1 MIFTQKIHDA
11 INLSILVHEGH
22 QKQKRR
28 GKDVPYITHPLVVGM
43 ILSRA
48 GASEDLIVSGILHD
62 TIEDSIPTQKITRTM
77 LEEKFG
83 AHVAELV
90 DSVTE
95 DFDELSWEKKKQG
108 ALLHMKDYSLE
119 SMFLKSADVI
129 ANASETL
136 ADHNK
141 IGDEIFS
148 QFGGGKTRFIEHML
162 SVISLLKQDWRE
174 NPLWDDLELIE
185 GKFRAIA
192 SS

>member
-1 MIFTQKIHDA
+1 MDNPTPKISPGSSFTA
-11 INLSILVHEGH
+11 ANLSASQALILTRENIASLTSLTDYVNDLALD
-22 QKQKRR
+22 KRVKAPSLR
-28 GKDVPYITHPLVVGM
+28 V
-43 ILSRA
+43 LSNI
-48 GASEDLIVSGILHD
+48 GEFSEALMRL
-62 TIEDSIPTQKITRTM
+62 QR
-77 LEEKFG
+77 
-83 AHVAELV
+83 
-90 DSVTE
+90 
-95 DFDELSWEKKKQG
+95 SWEKKKQG